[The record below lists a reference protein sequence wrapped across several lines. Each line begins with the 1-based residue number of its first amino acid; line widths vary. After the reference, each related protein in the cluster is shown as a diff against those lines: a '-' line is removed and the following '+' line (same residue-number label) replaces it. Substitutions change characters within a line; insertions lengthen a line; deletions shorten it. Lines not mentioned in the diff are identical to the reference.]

1 MKLKSFNY
9 FYCLLI
15 IFLHFSPLGSEEKID
30 IWNNKVI
37 KKSKKIEEKI
47 IQNDKQ
53 KLNLDSI
60 KSIELNQNI
69 QIEDG
74 SLNIN
79 TNKNK
84 VFGIYDPADNNF
96 NLNMWSSTK
105 AEDIKAS
112 LKRLDKIKISK
123 TANQILE
130 NILLSF
136 SYAPIGMS
144 EEEFADLK
152 INWLIKNEQS
162 DLIESFLTQNKEFI
176 NKGKAVQYLVDE
188 NIAKGNIEDGCKKIK
203 FIDAKIKDA

>member
-105 AEDIKAS
+105 ADDIKAS
-112 LKRLDKIKISK
+112 LKRL
-123 TANQILE
+123 
-130 NILLSF
+130 
-136 SYAPIGMS
+136 
-144 EEEFADLK
+144 
-152 INWLIKNEQS
+152 
-162 DLIESFLTQNKEFI
+162 
-176 NKGKAVQYLVDE
+176 
-188 NIAKGNIEDGCKKIK
+188 
-203 FIDAKIKDA
+203 